1 MDSIRVNQHF
11 TSIDELKKQIE
22 KDVNHVRAHWRAILS
37 DKK

>member
-22 KDVNHVRAHWRAILS
+22 KDVNHVRAHWPSIL
-37 DKK
+37 KK